1 MAEVVSYAKS
11 MALTRFREA
20 GHSSGLVLVL
30 ETCSEYI
37 YLYYRT

>member
-30 ETCSEYI
+30 ETCGIYI
-37 YLYYRT
+37 YIYI